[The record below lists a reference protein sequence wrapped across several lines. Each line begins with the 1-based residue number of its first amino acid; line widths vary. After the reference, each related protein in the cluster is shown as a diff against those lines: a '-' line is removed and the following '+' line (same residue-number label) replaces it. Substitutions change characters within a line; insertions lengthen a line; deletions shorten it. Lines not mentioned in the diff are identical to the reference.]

1 MNFKEFATD
10 NARLEFDKRPLVVIC
25 GWCPEARE
33 RTLQAQQAGYR
44 VSHGMCP
51 SCQVAFESLAT
62 EPRA

>member
-1 MNFKEFATD
+1 MDYKAFAQQNAAEEF
-10 NARLEFDKRPLVVIC
+10 NLKPLVVIC

-51 SCQVAFESLAT
+51 TCQVAFESLAT